1 VRNLLIVNA
10 DDWGIDEPTTEAA
23 LLCFDA
29 GAVTS
34 VSAMVFMAGSQ
45 AGSRLALA
53 RGVPAGLH
61 INLTEPFNAA
71 ADGAARARQAR
82 IAEYFAGPAR
92 RRWGPNSRLFAE
104 IERAIGEQFEEFH
117 RLYGREPTHVDG
129 HEHIHQS
136 LGVLAARTIPSGT
149 RMRPSFTYQPG
160 EKSWPNR
167 SVRALLNHALR
178 TRFTA
183 PRYFFS
189 IRDMHPT
196 LGGTGLEEK
205 LALAGGSSVEV
216 MTHPGWE
223 DERAILLDPEWVDL
237 LSSRRVGCYSD
248 LEAPGRGLARLRRAA
263 ASGLGERRP

>member
-1 VRNLLIVNA
+1 MRNLLIVNA

-149 RMRPSFTYQPG
+149 RMRPSFERRMNWAANMWRRRG
-160 EKSWPNR
+160 R
-167 SVRALLNHALR
+167 ASVLHMTAVFTPLLRL
-178 TRFTA
+178 
-183 PRYFFS
+183 
-189 IRDMHPT
+189 
-196 LGGTGLEEK
+196 LG
-205 LALAGGSSVEV
+205 
-216 MTHPGWE
+216 
-223 DERAILLDPEWVDL
+223 RRDL
-237 LSSRRVGCYSD
+237 LCG
-248 LEAPGRGLARLRRAA
+248 PRAA
-263 ASGLGERRP
+263 EALSP